1 LSLTPPPEEIDLEQP
16 SLYIN
21 RELSQLQFIKR
32 VMAQARNEAHPLLE
46 RLRFLTITSSV
57 LDEYFEIR
65 VAGVKQRIEHRSTH
79 AGIDN
84 MRPAEVLERISLFA
98 HALVEEQY
106 QILNEE
112 LIPALQEEG
121 IHVVRRKDWNEAQA
135 NWVRRYFRSELLPL
149 LQPMGLDPAHPFP
162 RVLNKSL
169 NFIVSLSGQDAFG
182 RKGGLAIVT
191 APRALPRVIQM
202 PEDVSE
208 APHDIVFLSSII
220 HAHVGDLFPGM
231 TVTGCYQ
238 FRVTR
243 NSDLFVDEEEVD
255 DLMNALEGELQARNW
270 GASVRLEVA
279 DNCPEDVTGF
289 LAEQFG
295 VGAIDIYQ
303 VNGPVNLYRLAEIPG
318 MVGRSD
324 LEYQSFQPV
333 TPKVL
338 VNKSSIFDA
347 LRDGEVLL
355 HHPFESFVPVV
366 DFVRQAAH
374 DPNVLA
380 IKQTLYRT
388 SSDYAL
394 ANALMAAARAG
405 KEVTVVIEL
414 RARFDEEANI
424 ELANKLQE
432 AGAYVL
438 YGVVGF
444 KTHAK
449 MTLVLRREES
459 GLCRYVHLGT
469 GNYHARTARLY
480 TDYGLLSRDPEL
492 CEDVH
497 LVFQQLT
504 GLGRSKQLRR
514 LLQAPFTLRRSLI
527 NKIEREAENAR
538 AGKPA
543 RIIAKCNAITEPGIM
558 RALYRASM
566 AGVEIDL
573 IVRGICC
580 LRPGIPDIS
589 DNITVRS
596 IVGRF
601 LEHTRIYYFANDG
614 EEEIWC
620 ASADLMDRNLKRR
633 VETCFPI
640 LDPVLRQRVFD
651 EGLLPYLEDN
661 SQAWLL
667 QPDGT
672 YELAT
677 REEDE
682 EPRAAQTDLLRLLSY
697 WEH

>member
-303 VNGPVNLYRLAEIPG
+303 VNGPVNLYRLAEIPRH
-318 MVGRSD
+318 GR
-324 LEYQSFQPV
+324 
-333 TPKVL
+333 
-338 VNKSSIFDA
+338 A
-347 LRDGEVLL
+347 LGPR
-355 HHPFESFVPVV
+355 VPVFPAG
-366 DFVRQAAH
+366 DSQGARQQVEHLRCAPGWRSPA
-374 DPNVLA
+374 
-380 IKQTLYRT
+380 
-388 SSDYAL
+388 SSPL
-394 ANALMAAARAG
+394 
-405 KEVTVVIEL
+405 
-414 RARFDEEANI
+414 
-424 ELANKLQE
+424 
-432 AGAYVL
+432 
-438 YGVVGF
+438 
-444 KTHAK
+444 
-449 MTLVLRREES
+449 
-459 GLCRYVHLGT
+459 
-469 GNYHARTARLY
+469 
-480 TDYGLLSRDPEL
+480 
-492 CEDVH
+492 
-497 LVFQQLT
+497 
-504 GLGRSKQLRR
+504 
-514 LLQAPFTLRRSLI
+514 
-527 NKIEREAENAR
+527 
-538 AGKPA
+538 
-543 RIIAKCNAITEPGIM
+543 
-558 RALYRASM
+558 
-566 AGVEIDL
+566 
-573 IVRGICC
+573 
-580 LRPGIPDIS
+580 
-589 DNITVRS
+589 
-596 IVGRF
+596 
-601 LEHTRIYYFANDG
+601 
-614 EEEIWC
+614 
-620 ASADLMDRNLKRR
+620 
-633 VETCFPI
+633 
-640 LDPVLRQRVFD
+640 
-651 EGLLPYLEDN
+651 
-661 SQAWLL
+661 
-667 QPDGT
+667 
-672 YELAT
+672 
-677 REEDE
+677 
-682 EPRAAQTDLLRLLSY
+682 
-697 WEH
+697 

>member
-1 LSLTPPPEEIDLEQP
+1 
-16 SLYIN
+16 
-21 RELSQLQFIKR
+21 
-32 VMAQARNEAHPLLE
+32 
-46 RLRFLTITSSV
+46 
-57 LDEYFEIR
+57 
-65 VAGVKQRIEHRSTH
+65 
-79 AGIDN
+79 
-84 MRPAEVLERISLFA
+84 
-98 HALVEEQY
+98 
-106 QILNEE
+106 
-112 LIPALQEEG
+112 
-121 IHVVRRKDWNEAQA
+121 
-135 NWVRRYFRSELLPL
+135 
-149 LQPMGLDPAHPFP
+149 
-162 RVLNKSL
+162 
-169 NFIVSLSGQDAFG
+169 
-182 RKGGLAIVT
+182 
-191 APRALPRVIQM
+191 
-202 PEDVSE
+202 
-208 APHDIVFLSSII
+208 
-220 HAHVGDLFPGM
+220 M